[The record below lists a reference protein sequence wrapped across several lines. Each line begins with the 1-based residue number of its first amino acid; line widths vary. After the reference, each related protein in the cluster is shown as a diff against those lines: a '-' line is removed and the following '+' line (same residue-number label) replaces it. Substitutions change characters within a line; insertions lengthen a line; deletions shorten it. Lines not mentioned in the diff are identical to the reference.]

1 MPAAAPARKVRTSAC
16 RLAGSPCRA
25 QKLPATSGWERR
37 LVRGGTRGLLDGLL
51 GLALDFLLHFFG
63 SHGPGGFLLGSRLG
77 LLGRDVDLVGLFLG
91 LPEVA
96 DGATQAAA
104 DLGQLLGTEKDENNK
119 KNDEHFLHADTHGQ
133 LLCCLWQDWL
143 VERYLVRREGRRVK
157 NAPKYRNS

>member
-1 MPAAAPARKVRTSAC
+1 MRWRKGG
-16 RLAGSPCRA
+16 AG
-25 QKLPATSGWERR
+25 
-37 LVRGGTRGLLDGLL
+37 RGLLDGLL
-51 GLALDFLLHFFG
+51 GLALDFLARLFG
-63 SHGPGGFLLGSRLG
+63 SHGAGCFLLRGLG
-77 LLGRDVDLVGLFLG
+77 LLGGDVDFVGLFLG